1 MHSRNTQLK
10 FWVNFLVVC
19 LCLWSAN
26 VALGQGA
33 STGSV
38 QGTITD
44 PSNAAVAGAT
54 ITLTDVSTNTERTA
68 VTNDA
73 GRYIFPNVPP
83 GAYTVSI
90 EKTGFRTTKFVRQ
103 AVSVG
108 TTLTLDAQLALGS
121 MGETVEVM
129 AATGAELQTTNA
141 TISNTISGV
150 ALTAL
155 PGLGRDASTFV
166 TLQPGVAPDGSV
178 AGANQDQNTFQL
190 DGGNNS
196 SDMDGTQNT
205 YT

>member
-1 MHSRNTQLK
+1 
-10 FWVNFLVVC
+10 
-19 LCLWSAN
+19 
-26 VALGQGA
+26 GA

-68 VTNDA
+68 GTNDA

-90 EKTGFRTTKFVRQ
+90 EQTRIRTTNFVRQ
-103 AVSVG
+103 ADPSG
-108 TTLTLDAQLALGS
+108 TTLTLDAQLAAGS
-121 MGETVEVM
+121 MVETVEVM
-129 AATGAELQTTNA
+129 PATGAGVQTTNA
-141 TISNTISGV
+141 TISNASRGL

-190 DGGNNS
+190 D
-196 SDMDGTQNT
+196 
-205 YT
+205 